1 MVQQVVE
8 EANTVESNASRGGG
22 GGGQRANR
30 FEGGGATNGVEQMMQ
45 WVEGGEWGWG
55 LWCKRVAPQTGL
67 RMEEQWVAEGG

>member
-30 FEGGGATNGVEQMMQ
+30 FEGGGATDGAEQMMQ
-45 WVEGGEWGWG
+45 WVEGANGARGCGVKGWRRKLG
-55 LWCKRVAPQTGL
+55 
-67 RMEEQWVAEGG
+67 